1 MNLQVRLRYK
11 LALVGA
17 VLLAVFVWVSGYRH
31 GESHHATSGPNASPI
46 LPKNDTEQITVDPTT
61 HRITIL
67 TSSGPKTETLPDR
80 PSTIDIH
87 KDGTVSVNS
96 KQLGFET
103 KPFLGVGLGEGLR
116 VYAGADLGYFKKL
129 DIGLGMASPRLSKGD
144 LTDIRGLVKV
154 SYNVYS
160 NTSLNLG
167 YDTSKTLHCFV
178 SVRL

>member
-17 VLLAVFVWVSGYRH
+17 VLLAVFVWVSGYRQGH
-31 GESHHATSGPNASPI
+31 KSPATSGLNASLV
-46 LPKNDTEQITVDPTT
+46 LPKNDTEQITVDPGT

-67 TSSGPKTETLPDR
+67 TPSGTKTETLPDR
-80 PSTIDIH
+80 PSTFDIH
-87 KDGTVSVNS
+87 KDGTVTINS

-103 KPFLGVGLGEGLR
+103 KPFIGLGLGEGVR
-116 VYAGADLGYFKKL
+116 VYAGADLAYFKRL
-129 DIGLGMASPRLSKGD
+129 DLGLGMSSQRLSIGD

-160 NTSLNLG
+160 NTSVNLG

>member
-17 VLLAVFVWVSGYRH
+17 VLLAVLVWVSGYRH
-31 GESHHATSGPNASPI
+31 GHQAGATSGPNASPI
-46 LPKNDTEQITVDPTT
+46 LPKNDTEQITVDPGT

-67 TSSGPKTETLPDR
+67 TPSGPKTETLPDR
-80 PSTIDIH
+80 PSTFDIH
-87 KDGTVSVNS
+87 KDGTVTISS

-103 KPFLGVGLGEGLR
+103 KPFIGIGLGEGVR
-116 VYAGADLGYFKKL
+116 VYAGADLGYFKRL
-129 DIGLGMASPRLSKGD
+129 DLGLGFASPRLSKGD
-144 LTDIRGLVKV
+144 LTDIRGLFKV

-160 NTSLNLG
+160 NTSINLG
-167 YDTSKTLHCFV
+167 YDTSKTVHVFL